1 MQSNNL
7 LGERIEKCRKK
18 AGLTQQQLA
27 AELHVQRQIVSYYEN
42 GSRKPDIDMLRT
54 LAAFFEVTTDYL
66 LGLTNAPTVDAE
78 LQAICN
84 YTGLS
89 ESAVCALHRE
99 TNGAAQFLRD
109 AGVYGEAIL
118 TTSDFISFLVSDRAD
133 VGTEPEASDL
143 LTALLVDCTA
153 SCDTKDAPPLFV
165 TTQGRVLF
173 EEPKEETGES
183 YYIVD
188 LGELSR
194 RTLKDTVL
202 ALLDRFKDKHYG
214 DDYMDIHLTV
224 SPSGEAG
231 EIDGSV

>member
-78 LQAICN
+78 IQAICN

-89 ESAVCALHRE
+89 ESSVKALHRE
-99 TNGAAQFLRD
+99 QSEAVRFLRE
-109 AGVYGEAIL
+109 AGVFPSAVL
-118 TTSDFISFLVSDRAD
+118 TTSDVISFLVTDRAD
-133 VGTEPEASDL
+133 AGTPQEASNL
-143 LTALLVDCTA
+143 LSALLVYCTT
-153 SCDTKDAPPLFV
+153 CFDLKDEQPLFV
-165 TTQGRVLF
+165 TTQGRVSR
-173 EEPKEETGES
+173 EEPKETGES
-183 YYIVD
+183 YFEVD
-188 LGELSR
+188 LGDLSR
-194 RTLKDTVL
+194 QTVQNTVL
-202 ALLDRFKDKHYG
+202 ALLDDFKEKHFG
-214 DDYMDIHLTV
+214 DSHLGMNFAV
-224 SPSGEAG
+224 SASDEAT
-231 EIDGSV
+231 DGSV